1 MKNFGKFICKNKT
14 LVVIIS
20 AILIVL
26 SFIGMKLTRINYDIL
41 VYLPQDNETII
52 GQNILTNDFHMGAYS
67 IAIVDNMNSKDI
79 LKLENDMK
87 DVEGVNQVI
96 SLYDVIGTTIPVE
109 MLPQEVRNKLHKNN
123 TDLLFITFD
132 ESTSAE
138 KTINAVQ
145 DIRKITDEHCKLSG
159 MSSMVVDTMELSEKE
174 IAIYIIIAVVL
185 CILILEL
192 SLDSY
197 IVPIL
202 LLGNIGCAV
211 LFNLGSNIFF
221 GEISYITK
229 ALVAVLQLGVT
240 TDFSIFLYHSYED
253 KKNKFNT
260 KEEAMQEAIKDT
272 FTSVTGSSL
281 TTIAGFLV
289 LCFMQ
294 LTLGKDLG
302 IVMAKGVLLGVI
314 TVLTLFPSLLL
325 LFDKL
330 IEKTKHKVLIP
341 KFITINKFIVKH
353 SKAIFITFIILL
365 IPAFLANSKVDV
377 YYKIDKSLPNT
388 LDSIMSNEQIKKEYN
403 IVSPEMILIDK
414 NIKNDNV
421 EKLVSDLEKVEG
433 VDFVLSASSLRKLGI
448 TNNMLPEEV
457 NTIFENDTYQ
467 LLLLNSIYDI
477 ASDELNEQV
486 LVIDNVVKEYDSKAI
501 VAGEGPL
508 MKDLIKIS
516 DQDFN
521 NVNIASV
528 ICIFVILF
536 IVLKS
541 LSLPFL
547 LISAIEFAIFMNM
560 GISYFG
566 GVTLPFVAPIVLGTI
581 QLGATIDYAILMTTT
596 YLKNRKNIK
605 NKNDAMLE
613 TLNYCG
619 TSILVSG
626 MCFFA
631 ATFGVGVYSDLE
643 MVGSLCT
650 LISRGAIISMLVVI
664 MVLPSIL
671 LIFDKLIIKTTYK
684 GKSDNMKKKIVI
696 KATSLLMILGITLP
710 STSVLALTKNETVY
724 SKLNANGEVNLTL
737 VNEQL
742 INSNNEEKLDDY
754 TELKNILNINN
765 DDKYITDNDK
775 KICWETK
782 GENIFYQGTTDK
794 ELPVKLNITYK
805 LDGKELNI
813 EDMLGK
819 KGNVEITFK
828 YSNLDKHSV
837 LVNGNYETMYTPF
850 LITMGTMFDAT
861 KVNNMTVT
869 NGKIVST
876 GTKNIVVGISAPGL
890 SESLKINEVSRMDTV
905 TIKFNTSS
913 FELPSIYSVITP
925 KLIDLSDIDIFS
937 KMNSLYGSVNTLQQ
951 SMNQIV
957 DGSNSL
963 KEGSNLLKNKLGESI
978 KGLSN
983 SNGETLTEEQLKQIQ
998 ELSING
1004 VNSKFT
1010 NEYKQQV
1017 ANTAWEGTKESLL
1030 NSKDTTIKEYG
1041 TTLGTSILVNYL
1053 GGEKYLQ
1060 DYAICGDQT
1069 GKYLDI
1075 QQVKCMELAT
1085 QMKVDLTDPTKIQEN
1100 ITKMMQSIYMFQT
1113 NITNSIEQAL
1123 SNTSF
1128 YIAENVS
1135 KNVAVGTAQNAA
1147 VQTAG
1152 EVSKSVA
1159 STVADQVKNAS
1170 IETVKGSLNQL
1181 YDGVN
1186 QIDNGINTLSNGL
1199 NQFNQEGISKLS
1211 TIASTAKTISTRV
1224 ETLLKLGEN
1233 YENFAGKNSK
1243 DDGETKFILVVD
1255 GQKKQE
1261 TKKEVKK
1268 EEKKLSLW
1276 DRFINLFK

>member
-1 MKNFGKFICKNKT
+1 MKKFSKFICKNKT

-26 SFIGMKLTRINYDIL
+26 SFVGMKLTHINYDIL

-67 IAIVDNMNSKDI
+67 IAIVDNMNSKGI
-79 LKLENDMK
+79 IKLENDMRNI
-87 DVEGVNQVI
+87 EGVNQVI
-96 SLYDVIGTTIPVE
+96 SLYDAIGTNIPVE
-109 MLPQEVRNKLHKNN
+109 MLPVEVKDKLHKNN
-123 TDLLFITFD
+123 TDLIFITFD

-138 KTINAVQ
+138 GTINAVQ

-174 IAIYIIIAVVL
+174 IAIYIIIAVAL

-202 LLGNIGCAV
+202 LLGNIGCAI
-211 LFNLGSNIFF
+211 LFNLGSNVFF

-253 KKNKFNT
+253 KKNKYKT

-325 LFDKL
+325 IFDSL
-330 IEKTKHKVLIP
+330 IEKTKHKILIP
-341 KFITINKFIVKH
+341 KFNTINKFIVKH
-353 SKAIFITFIILL
+353 SKAIFISFIILL
-365 IPAFLANSKVDV
+365 IPAYLANSKIDV

-388 LDSIMSNEQIKKEYN
+388 LDSIMSNEQIKHEYN

-414 NIKNDNV
+414 NIKTDIV
-421 EKLVSDLEKVEG
+421 EKLVSDLERVEG
-433 VDFVLSASSLRKLGI
+433 VDFVLSPSSLRKLGI
-448 TNNMLPEEV
+448 TNNMLPKEI
-457 NTIFENDTYQ
+457 NSIFENDTYQ

-486 LVIDNVVKEYDSKAI
+486 IVIDNIVKEYDNKAI

-521 NVNIASV
+521 NVNITSV
-528 ICIFVILF
+528 VCIFIILF
-536 IVLKS
+536 IVLRS

-596 YLKNRKNIK
+596 YLKNRKEI
-605 NKNDAMLE
+605 NDKKEAMLK

-684 GKSDNMKKKIVI
+684 GKSDNMKKKLV
-696 KATSLLMILGITLP
+696 KATSLLMILGITFP
-710 STSVLALTKNETVY
+710 STGALALTKSETVY
-724 SKLNANGEVNLTL
+724 SKLNVNGDVKLTL

-742 INSNNEEKLDDY
+742 INLNNQEKIEDY

-765 DDKYITDNDK
+765 DDKYIIDDNK

-805 LDGKELNI
+805 LDGKELKL
-813 EDMLGK
+813 EDILGK
-819 KGNVEITFK
+819 SGNVEITFK
-828 YSNLDKHSV
+828 YTNLDKHSV

-861 KVNNMTVT
+861 KVNNITIS
-869 NGKIVST
+869 NGKVIST
-876 GTKNIVVGISAPGL
+876 GTKDIVVGISAPGL
-890 SESLKINEVSRMDTV
+890 SESIKINEVSKMDTV
-905 TIKFNTSS
+905 TIKFDTTD

-925 KLIDLSDIDIFS
+925 KLIDLSDIDIFN
-937 KMNSLYGSVNTLQQ
+937 KMNNLYGSINTLQE

-963 KEGSNLLKNKLGESI
+963 KEGSNLLKNKLGDSI
-978 KGLSN
+978 KGLS
-983 SNGETLTEEQLKQIQ
+983 SSTGSTLTEEQLNQIQ
-998 ELSING
+998 NLSING

-1010 NEYKQQV
+1010 DEYKQEV
-1017 ANTAWEGTKESLL
+1017 ANTAWQGTKESLL
-1030 NSKDTTIKEYG
+1030 NSTDTTVKGYG
-1041 TTLGTSILVNYL
+1041 TTLGTSILINYL
-1053 GGEKYLQ
+1053 GGEQYLQ

-1069 GKYLDI
+1069 GQYASI
-1075 QQVKCMELAT
+1075 QQAKCIELAT
-1085 QMKVDLTDPTKIQEN
+1085 KMKVDLTDPTKIQEN
-1100 ITKMMQSIYMFQT
+1100 ITDMMQSIYMFQT
-1113 NITNSIEQAL
+1113 NMTNSIEQAL
-1123 SNTSF
+1123 SNTTF

-1147 VQTAG
+1147 LQTAG
-1152 EVSKSVA
+1152 EVSKNVA
-1159 STVADQVKNAS
+1159 SSVADQVKDAS

-1199 NQFNQEGISKLS
+1199 NQFNQEGINKIT
-1211 TIASTAKTISTRV
+1211 TIASSAKTISTRV
-1224 ETLLKLGEN
+1224 ESLLKLGEN
-1233 YENFAGKNSK
+1233 YESFSGKNNK
-1243 DDGETKFILVVD
+1243 DNGETKFILVVD
-1255 GQKKQE
+1255 GQKKKE
-1261 TKKEVKK
+1261 EKKQTKK